1 MIHAN
6 INQLFTFYNS
16 VGCEIEPLR
25 TFFHCDLTYFPP
37 KTQWTHMS
45 VIQTSNQTFT
55 PTTGI
60 EYSSNWKNTTP
71 SIQVSGIY
79 EEGYEP
85 FTFPLELRITNVSL
99 LKSQLQKCV
108 RRKHTE
114 LAVLTGWTLMKLDFE
129 QFIRRLAIIMNEDV
143 YLHTD
148 VLPVIVWITSACTH
162 GYQPSLKVVMWL
174 LGVIKGLCETEYYD
188 PTIISHTKHDNFNY
202 TKIDTEQLT
211 EHEINFLYSLLFRR
225 SFGGLL
231 NDIVMMNNSLCE
243 WHTRFLEKTV
253 DYETIQMRD
262 FVVEYVCP
270 PIDVELTNNHILISS
285 LDFHVYPNIL
295 ELIFVRFENVLND
308 YVRDVMKIDGMV
320 VSQDD
325 IKGIIWHFSSGINVR
340 TKYYDSKKMKYME
353 RKKTNDA
360 KNELYQTYARLWE
373 IIKPEYYLIAYKRI
387 MSIG

>member
-16 VGCEIEPLR
+16 SGFEIEPLR
-25 TFFHCDLTYFPP
+25 TFFHCDFTSFPP
-37 KTQWTHMS
+37 KTQWTHT
-45 VIQTSNQTFT
+45 TSNQTIT

-60 EYSSNWKNTTP
+60 EYSSMWKNTTP

-79 EEGYEP
+79 EVGYEP

-174 LGVIKGLCETEYYD
+174 LGVIKGMCETEYYD
-188 PTIISHTKHDNFNY
+188 PTTISHTKHDNFNY

-211 EHEINFLYSLLFRR
+211 EHEITFLYSLLFRR
-225 SFGGLL
+225 SFGGLP

-253 DYETIQMRD
+253 DYETIQTRD

-270 PIDVELTNNHILISS
+270 PVDVELTNNHILISS

-295 ELIFVRFENVLND
+295 DLIFVRFENVLND
-308 YVRDVMKIDGMV
+308 YVRDVMKIDGFH

-325 IKGIIWHFSSGINVR
+325 IKGMIWHFSSGINVR
-340 TKYYDSKKMKYME
+340 TKYYDSEKTEYME
-353 RKKTNDA
+353 RKKINDA
-360 KNELYQTYARLWE
+360 KNELYQTYARLWDL
-373 IIKPEYYLIAYKRI
+373 IKSEYYLIAYKRI